1 MLSRRRFLLSTL
13 GFSFLPELALPAL
26 AKSRK
31 AAPVKAG
38 PHLLSRQAWPPAI
51 VPDHVGITDRNYTC
65 LTDEFGHL
73 AIVDLK
79 RASDAKVV
87 GELTGLGKKIID
99 AAILTHRAYI
109 ISVVE
114 TAVGETQPMLTAISL
129 APFDE
134 PSVLAKIP
142 LEQFSEPTCISAY
155 QDMVAV
161 GGIGRNGE
169 NLINFFTTSSKRSRL
184 VQPQFLSALTVD
196 ATIVRMDMAS
206 KSLVVLESGKTG
218 QLDYISLFYPSSPQL
233 RKKVILDGEYT
244 ALARIKDLVVVGGK
258 APDGPDCQATLVS
271 LEPQPH
277 AVQTARLIGLTDVYD
292 IVLQKNYSA
301 LLGQRGTE
309 LVFVPLTITKT
320 MELDCATPLVIP
332 AATKSAGTR
341 PRFAA
346 KERFACIAPGAGGAE
361 VVSFDNKTGWQHIF
375 SYNIPHLPASQVA
388 CWNDLVVLAAADLK
402 LYDIAKP
409 DKPALL
415 KTAALT
421 GSIRSMVGAGSFV
434 LCLSKDNLSL
444 RKIENISEVITQ
456 TTIAGQQVAFDTQK
470 QKAYVI
476 SAQGKKVMV
485 NPFSVY
491 ANKLEPDTAFEV
503 AQGYRR
509 VQASGGYLCVAG
521 LNDIALYGMGD
532 TPELIG
538 SRHFDNL
545 AIRDVAIADEYLIAT
560 AIDKN
565 SKGFLLVLSK
575 DGQELKLLGSTDL
588 KTDGVALAVAGQTAV
603 VVGSGAEGKNLASI
617 FHFSQ
622 PSMPN
627 EIASFPV
634 IDAASAVAIKENLAI
649 IVGRGL
655 EILSLS

>member
-1 MLSRRRFLLSTL
+1 MLSRRRFLLSTIGL
-13 GFSFLPELALPAL
+13 SFVPELALPAL

-38 PHLLSRQAWPPAI
+38 PHPLAVQAWPPAI
-51 VPDHVGITDRNYTC
+51 VPDHVGITANNYTC

-73 AIVDLK
+73 AIVDLRK
-79 RASDAKVV
+79 ASDAKVV
-87 GELTGLGKKIID
+87 GELTGLGKKIVD
-99 AAILTHRAYI
+99 SAILTHRAYI
-109 ISVVE
+109 ISLVE
-114 TAVGETQPMLTAISL
+114 TSVGETQYMLTAVSL

-142 LEQFSEPTCISAY
+142 LEQFSEPTCIAAY
-155 QDMVAV
+155 QDTVAV
-161 GGIGRNGE
+161 GGIGKNGE
-169 NLINFFTTSSKRSRL
+169 NLINFFTTSSKRSRII
-184 VQPQFLSALTVD
+184 QPQFLSAITVD
-196 ATIVRMDMAS
+196 STIVRMDMAA
-206 KSLVVLESGKTG
+206 KSLVVLESGKTS
-218 QLDYISLFYPSSPQL
+218 QLDYINLFYPTSPQL
-233 RKKVILDGEYT
+233 RKKVMLNGDYT
-244 ALARIKDLVVVGGK
+244 ALARIKDLVVIGGK

-277 AVQTARLIGLTDVYD
+277 AVQTARLVGLTDVYD
-292 IVLQKNYSA
+292 VVLQKNYSA

-309 LVFVPLTITKT
+309 LVFVPLTISKT
-320 MELDCATPLVIP
+320 MELDCSSPLVVP

-361 VVSFDNKTGWQHIF
+361 VVSFENKIGWRHVF
-375 SYNIPHLPASQVA
+375 SYNIPHLPASQVV

-402 LYDIAKP
+402 LYDITKP
-409 DKPALL
+409 EKPALL
-415 KTAALT
+415 KTAPLT

-456 TTIAGQQVAFDTQK
+456 ISISGQQVAFDAQK

-476 SAQGKKVMV
+476 SREAKKVTV
-485 NPFSVY
+485 TPIKVY
-491 ANKLEPDTAFEV
+491 SNKLELETPFEV
-503 AQGYRR
+503 GQGYRHA
-509 VQASGGYLCVAG
+509 QASGGYLCVAG

-532 TPELIG
+532 TQEIVG

-545 AIRDVAIADEYLIAT
+545 AIRDVAIADEYIIAT

-565 SKGFLLVLSK
+565 QKGFLLVLSK
-575 DGQELKLLGSTDL
+575 DGPELKLLGSTNL
-588 KTDGVALAVAGQTAV
+588 PTDGVALAVAGQTAV
-603 VVGSGAEGKNLASI
+603 VVGSGSEGKDLASI

-634 IDAASAVAIKENLAI
+634 IDAASAVAIKDNLAI

-655 EILSLS
+655 EILSLT